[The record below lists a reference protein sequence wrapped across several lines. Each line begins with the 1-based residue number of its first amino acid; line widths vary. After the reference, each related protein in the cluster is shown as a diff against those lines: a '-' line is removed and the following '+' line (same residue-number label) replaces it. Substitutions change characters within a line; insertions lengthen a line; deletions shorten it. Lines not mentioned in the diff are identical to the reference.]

1 MLAGAGLLAA
11 SLFSQS
17 MWAADPDFNAYTVV
31 KTMDFTTNTYSE
43 DTKITLASSQQ
54 GTAYETGNKLQQ
66 KIYDVATPEDLSGYL
81 ALQAVYGSKGW
92 WIRSTKGGLYSY
104 NAPRSGAV
112 LNCKEGYIVAFNC
125 TQDAANVMTLT
136 NADGEPDGPF
146 TYEKSEDSKTYYA
159 TLTADGQVGFCGGK
173 SAGYISSIVI
183 YAPGI
188 VVLQP
193 TGVYT
198 AVDGVKRTVKFT
210 GANLAYNTDG
220 SDNYAYF
227 TDSDGNKVNTA
238 EVTVSDTTTYY
249 VVSTNGEEKSE
260 PLVFKIEAG
269 KELSLGTPTYSI
281 ATMGEGFAKTYSVV
295 CDNSD
300 VLLRPTAKLSY
311 SFAPSADG
319 TAETDVD
326 FDGTIKATEAGVYTV
341 TASADGY
348 TSTTV
353 TIDNTKEYELMK
365 TIDFTALTADDLS
378 SNWVLKNAG
387 GSLPG
392 SSSQWSA
399 YYTVTADEYYYN
411 FSSETAS
418 STDIIAGLDIEFN
431 KDGKTP
437 KLYTGFGFM
446 YPVYQQNADGTDNTS
461 AAITSGN
468 VSVANGTADQV
479 AVYTY
484 INNYGKNG
492 TKTSVLAGDE
502 AFALYRFSDMLTK
515 VEVYSPK
522 TVAPEV
528 VIEKFSDLLDL
539 EDGTEVTIKTTDAVI
554 SVNSF
559 TGSGYFVC
567 VQDSTGAMKLSND
580 MASMFMGIG
589 LSAGTKIV
597 GTIYATYTA
606 ADGTPTLDI
615 AEKTEQSVIDMEAG
629 IVDVEPVLVTVAE
642 AQKKSNLSR
651 YVEVQKAKMWADED
665 DWSLFYISQG
675 TDTIQVYDAFWA
687 MPENFTAPDSIEYVK
702 GVVVLHDGKPTI
714 YPYGENAVPL
724 QVLEVENIAALADVE
739 ENSVVMLKLNDAQ
752 ITVVKEGR
760 FGTTAYLEDE
770 SGAVEFGDVLD
781 TFVADDFELKE
792 GTVLNGAIYVMYAGN
807 YGGMCIMSDENTVSS
822 SIFSYEEGTATPT
835 ESTIA
840 DVQVESNGSRF
851 VSFKNMRI
859 ETEKGEADEDGYYS
873 ISAIYMVQGT
883 DSLQLYDLFGAL
895 PVDSNNI
902 TIIPDSLLYAEG
914 VLGFDG
920 EDYYFVP
927 TKLEVADA
935 GPDTGIKAAA
945 ASMRKNSN
953 AAVYSVSGVK
963 VREAGQS
970 REGLTKGLYIID
982 GKKVVIK

>member
-1 MLAGAGLLAA
+1 MFAAVGLLAGTVSMMA
-11 SLFSQS
+11 GDITTTLVHTAGTRYGSAATVANTIDAEQEYYNNDGTSGWIGYAFAEFSFEIPEG
-17 MWAADPDFNAYTVV
+17 DVV
-31 KTMDFTTNTYSE
+31 KS
-43 DTKITLASSQQ
+43 
-54 GTAYETGNKLQQ
+54 
-66 KIYDVATPEDLSGYL
+66 
-81 ALQAVYGSKGW
+81 
-92 WIRSTKGGLYSY
+92 
-104 NAPRSGAV
+104 
-112 LNCKEGYIVAFNC
+112 
-125 TQDAANVMTLT
+125 
-136 NADGEPDGPF
+136 
-146 TYEKSEDSKTYYA
+146 A
-159 TLTADGQVGFCGGK
+159 TLTWTATSSKKSTSRDNKIYYLNAGTSLDYDAIASTQDLYRFDSSRTYVGNTKSSKKEQHVTDVTAALKDIVNGGQK
-173 SAGYISSIVI
+173 
-183 YAPGI
+183 
-188 VVLQP
+188 
-193 TGVYT
+193 
-198 AVDGVKRTVKFT
+198 
-210 GANLAYNTDG
+210 
-220 SDNYAYF
+220 
-227 TDSDGNKVNTA
+227 
-238 EVTVSDTTTYY
+238 Y
-249 VVSTNGEEKSE
+249 VVFQWTGNAESGTLEGKASD
-260 PLVFKIEAG
+260 EA
-269 KELSLGTPTYSI
+269 P
-281 ATMGEGFAKTYSVV
+281 
-295 CDNSD
+295 
-300 VLLRPTAKLSY
+300 VLAIT
-311 SFAPSADG
+311 
-319 TAETDVD
+319 
-326 FDGTIKATEAGVYTV
+326 
-341 TASADGY
+341 TASADEMTKYTVKFVDGEGNELKPAVTYDVLIGEKATASETDMAYFYTDDKAKKYIYVSGNTEIETVKESESNVITLVFREANKYGY
-348 TSTTV
+348 RLDAVDPEGKSLKEGLLIGIDFEGETVNAAYPAVLNFSGRLYTAGKLSNDGKGYYLTLTLSEETTIKEITYTASETTDVVYFSEAEDIEGLTEATNANTAIRSSNGASAYAADSDVVFTKLPAGKYKLTTV
-353 TIDNTKEYELMK
+353 ICD
-365 TIDFTALTADDLS
+365 AS
-378 SNWVLKNAG
+378 KNAG
-387 GSLPG
+387 SVWNFTAGNDTVFTFTAG
-392 SSSQWSA
+392 TVNWSQGTS
-399 YYTVTADEYYYN
+399 DE
-411 FSSETAS
+411 FTLTGETAIS
-418 STDIIAGLDIEFN
+418 LCKGGNANQAVDFIYIQ
-431 KDGKTP
+431 KT
-437 KLYTGFGFM
+437 
-446 YPVYQQNADGTDNTS
+446 
-461 AAITSGN
+461 
-468 VSVANGTADQV
+468 
-479 AVYTY
+479 
-484 INNYGKNG
+484 
-492 TKTSVLAGDE
+492 GDYVVPE
-502 AFALYRFSDMLTK
+502 
-515 VEVYSPK
+515 
-522 TVAPEV
+522 TVV
-528 VIEKFSDLLDL
+528 EKFSDLLDL

-554 SVNSF
+554 SVWQYAG
-559 TGSGYFVC
+559 TGNFVC
-567 VQDSTGAMKLSND
+567 AQDSTGAVKLSDD
-580 MASMFMGIG
+580 MASMMGGIG
-589 LSAGTKIV
+589 LYAGSKIV

-606 ADGTPTLDI
+606 ANGTPTLDI
-615 AEKTEQSVIDMEAG
+615 ADKTQYSKIDIEAG
-629 IVDVEPVLVTVAE
+629 TSEVEPVEMTVADV
-642 AQKKSNLSR
+642 QKKSSLSR
-651 YVEVQKAKMWADED
+651 YVEVKKAKMWADED